1 MSTRY
6 GRFVRSAAAALG
18 VAATV
23 IATAAIGTAA
33 AEPATVADPAS
44 LVNPIIGTS
53 GAVDT
58 FPGPDRPFGMLQW
71 SPDTSPRRP
80 DGGGYEYNSSQIRGF
95 SLTHIS
101 GPGCPAFGD
110 VPMLPLV
117 GPMPADASGATADFT
132 HSSETAKAGY
142 YKVTTTHQAI
152 DPGLMK
158 DVDEVTASGENP
170 PNEVARNL
178 IDRSLS
184 TKWLT
189 FADHGWV
196 QFRFT
201 DPVAVDDYALSSAND
216 SPGRDPR
223 DWTLQGSQDGH
234 SWTTLDTRA
243 GEDFA
248 DRFKTRE
255 FSFSNSQAYRYYRL
269 DISANH
275 GDSATQLS
283 EVQLSSGPIP
293 SPSGDPNPVTT
304 ELTTTTRAGI
314 AHFRY
319 PASDESRLLLK
330 LTGTATQVDGTSA
343 NVVSDREVTGSV
355 TAGHFCGS
363 GSQRDYTLHFDIEFD
378 QPFTAHRPWG
388 RGPGGGPGG
397 VALTFDTTSAQT
409 VAAKVGISF
418 TSARNA
424 ADNLAQE
431 IPGWDF
437 DAVRAGSEKAWNDV
451 LRRIEIA
458 GGTHD
463 QQVQFYT
470 ALYHMLLHPNVF
482 SDVNGEYAGMDGKTH
497 TAASGHDQYANYSGW
512 DIYRSQVQLAALV
525 APHETSDSIRSMLAD
540 YDQSGMLPK
549 WSQANGESYVMVGD
563 PADPIIAGA
572 HAFGARDF
580 DTRKALDAM
589 VAEATQTSNIRP
601 GQSVLDQYGYLPYDM
616 RYGCC
621 NFYGPVST
629 QLEYDSADYAIAAL
643 AQSLGRR
650 DLYTKFATRAQNWQN
665 VFNPATGYVQA
676 KLENGQW
683 VPGFT
688 PSTGT
693 GMVEGTSAQYTPMV
707 PFNLRALIAARGG
720 NAAWESYL
728 DSLFTNIA
736 DPDSTNA
743 DLNNEPSVEIPWE
756 YNYVGA
762 PWKTQRVVRQAQTE
776 LYANAPRGQFG
787 NDDLGAMSSWYVW
800 SNLGLY
806 PETPGADT
814 LVIGSPLFPHAVA
827 HLANGRDI
835 TIDAPKAATDAPYVQ
850 SLKLNGK
857 AWPKTY
863 LEGNQYRNGASLA
876 FDLGTSPN
884 KAWGGGPSAAP
895 PSDGT
900 GQRAVMASV
909 DPGSVVL
916 QPGASATATLKA
928 VNVGGANTTASWTA
942 GADRGVSVSPTQ
954 GSVKLDPYGSATQKV
969 TIHAADDAAD
979 GRYAV
984 TFHVATGGGEQM
996 TFSVGVAVAK
1006 PGEIWPYYTN
1016 AGITSDD
1023 DTSAANYDGGGWSY
1037 SADALAGVGVTPG
1050 STVTADGVGYTWPD
1064 VPVATLDNI
1073 EAAGQTIGLDA
1084 PAGATKIGL
1093 LGSATN
1099 AGSDGAG
1106 GMATVT
1112 YADGSTSRFTARFS
1126 DWTLG
1131 AGAFPPL
1138 PGNFTAV
1145 TMPYRNFTGNRRD
1158 AVETHVF
1165 ALDAPLTAG
1174 KTVKSITLPEAT
1186 GGGMHVFAIGFG

>member
-1 MSTRY
+1 MSTRC
-6 GRFVRSAAAALG
+6 GRFVRSAAAVLG
-18 VAATV
+18 VAASV
-23 IATAAIGTAA
+23 IATGTAA
-33 AEPATVADPAS
+33 AQPTPVADQAS

-53 GAVDT
+53 GAVDA
-58 FPGPDRPFGMLQW
+58 FPGPDRPFGMIQW
-71 SPDTSPRRP
+71 GPDTAPSRP

-117 GPMPADASGATADFT
+117 GRMPANPSGATADFT

-142 YKVTTTHQAI
+142 YKVTTTHKAI

-158 DVDEVTASGENP
+158 GVDQVTASGENP
-170 PNEVARNL
+170 PNEVAHNL
-178 IDRSLS
+178 IDGSTS

-189 FADHGWV
+189 FDNHGWV

-216 SPGRDPR
+216 SPGRDPS
-223 DWTLQGSQDGH
+223 DWTLQGSQDGQ
-234 SWTTLDTRA
+234 SWTTLDTRT
-243 GEDFA
+243 GEHFA
-248 DRFKTRE
+248 DRFQTRE
-255 FSFSNSQAYRYYRL
+255 FSFSNSQAYKYYRL
-269 DISANH
+269 DIGANA
-275 GDSATQLS
+275 GDASTQLS

-293 SPSGDPNPVTT
+293 SPGGDENPVTT
-304 ELTTTTRAGI
+304 ELSTTTRAGI
-314 AHFRY
+314 AHFSY

-330 LTGTATQVDGTSA
+330 LTGTATQVDGTSV

-355 TAGHFCGS
+355 TAGHFCGA
-363 GSQRDYTLHFDIEFD
+363 GSQRDYTLHFDLEFD
-378 QPFTAHRPWG
+378 QPFTAHDTWG
-388 RGPGGGPGG
+388 SGPGGGPAGL
-397 VALTFDTTSAQT
+397 ALTFDTTSAQT
-409 VAAKVGISF
+409 VGAKVGISF
-418 TSARNA
+418 TSDGNA
-424 ADNLAQE
+424 VGNLAQE

-437 DAVRAGSEKAWNDV
+437 DAVRAGSEHAWNDV

-470 ALYHMLLHPNVF
+470 ALYHALLHPNVF
-482 SDVNGEYAGMDGKTH
+482 SDHNGQYAGMDGKTH

-512 DIYRSQVQLAALV
+512 DIYRSQAQLAAML
-525 APHETSDSIRSMLAD
+525 APHETSDSIRSMLND

-549 WSQANGESYVMVGD
+549 WAQANGESYVMVGD

-572 HAFGARDF
+572 YAFGARDF
-580 DTRKALDAM
+580 DTRKALAAM
-589 VAEATQTSNIRP
+589 VDEATQTSNIRP
-601 GQSVLDQYGYLPYDM
+601 GQSVLDQYGYLPYDV

-629 QLEYDSADYAIAAL
+629 QLEYDSADYSIAAF
-643 AQSLGRR
+643 ANSLGRR
-650 DLYTKFATRAQNWQN
+650 DVYTKFATRAQNWQN

-728 DSLFTNIA
+728 DSLFTNI
-736 DPDSTNA
+736 PHPSSTNA

-762 PWKTQRVVRQAQTE
+762 PWKTQQVVRQAQTQ

-787 NDDLGAMSSWYVW
+787 NDDLGAMSSWYAL

-806 PETPGADT
+806 PETPGTDT
-814 LVIGSPLFPHAVA
+814 LVIGSPLFPHAVV

-835 TIDAPKAATDAPYVQ
+835 TIDAPNAATDAPYVQ

-863 LEGNQYRNGASLA
+863 LDGNQYRNGADLA
-876 FDLGTSPN
+876 FELGTSPN
-884 KAWGGGPSAAP
+884 KAWGSGPSAAP

-900 GQRAVMASV
+900 GQQSVMASV
-909 DPGSVVL
+909 DPGNVVL
-916 QPGASATATLKA
+916 QPGASGTATLKA
-928 VNVGGANTTASWTA
+928 VNVGGTSTSASWTA
-942 GADRGVSVSPTQ
+942 SADRGITVSPTQ
-954 GSVKLDPYGSATQKV
+954 GSVKLDRYGSATQKV
-969 TIHAADDAAD
+969 TIQAADDAAD

-984 TFHVATGGGEQM
+984 TFHVTTGDAQK
-996 TFSVGVAVAK
+996 TFSVGVAVAQ
-1006 PGEIWPYYTN
+1006 PGDIWPYYTN

-1023 DTSAANYDGGGWSY
+1023 DTSAATYDGGGWSY
-1037 SADALAGVGVTPG
+1037 SAQALAGAGVTPG
-1050 STVTADGVGYTWPD
+1050 STISADGVDYTWPD

-1073 EAAGQTIGLDA
+1073 EAAGQTIALNA
-1084 PAGATKIGL
+1084 PAGAMKIGL

-1099 AGSDGAG
+1099 SDSGGAG
-1106 GMATVT
+1106 GTATVT
-1112 YADGSTSRFTARFS
+1112 YADGSTSQFTARFS

-1131 AGAFPPL
+1131 AGSFPPL
-1138 PGNFTAV
+1138 AGNLTPV
-1145 TMPYRNFTGNRRD
+1145 TTPYRNFTGNRRD
-1158 AVETHVF
+1158 DVVTHVF
-1165 ALDAPLTAG
+1165 ALDAPLAAG